1 MYRLNIL
8 KRDYSEYEFIKEEEK
23 VELSVDPIKEKLFHE
38 DTFDI
43 INDIIDRK
51 ESILRKCKKIQG
63 VLVLKNNKT
72 YGSFSKKLL
81 YKCIPNN
88 SSYPCFLIPYFPKL
102 NFQKSFSNLF
112 INFEFK
118 EWKGQHPIGTIV
130 DLIGSVDDNNS
141 LYEYELYCKG
151 LNTSLNLFTKTIIPL
166 IPLTETK
173 ENTGPFIFSIDPI
186 NSKDFDDA
194 FSIHENKIS
203 IYISNVSFFIEKM
216 GSKAW
221 NIFTNQDRISTIYLP
236 DSKKSLLPTI
246 LSDDLCSLKEKC
258 WRDTLVMEIEN
269 NNINFYIQNVYISK
283 NFVYEEKDLLE
294 NKNYQKLFQKSKKLL
309 SNYPYVN
316 NIQDSHE
323 LVSYFMIMM
332 NHQIGLRLSSGI
344 YRMTEQIEKEQI
356 EKEQIEKEQIEKE
369 QIEKEQIEKE
379 QMKILLYDYVGL
391 YTNKK
396 EIAHHK
402 MLNLQS
408 YIHITSPI
416 RRLVDIV
423 NMILFQQEMKLFV
436 YSKSAIQFVN
446 KWINQIN
453 IINEKNKII
462 KRVQNKCNMI
472 HNLFNLTEV
481 EGIVID
487 HQEIFIPSIKCFYSY
502 FENLELYKKYNFKI
516 ILFEDEDKLKKRI
529 RLICI

>member
-1 MYRLNIL
+1 MYRLHIL

-43 INDIIDRK
+43 INDTIDRK
-51 ESILRKCKKIQG
+51 ESILQKCKKIQG

-102 NFQKSFSNLF
+102 NFQKSLSNLF

-151 LNTSLNLFTKTIIPL
+151 LNTSLNTFTKTILPL
-166 IPLTETK
+166 IPLTEPK
-173 ENTGPFIFSIDPI
+173 ENVSPFIFSIDPI

-194 FSIHENKIS
+194 FSIQEDKVS
-203 IYISNVSFFIEKM
+203 IYISNVPFFIEKM

-221 NIFTNQDRISTIYLP
+221 NIFTSQDRISSIYLP
-236 DSKKSLLPTI
+236 ESKKSLLPTI
-246 LSDDLCSLKEKC
+246 LSDDLCSLKENC

-269 NNINFYIQNVYISK
+269 NNIHFSIQNVYISK
-283 NFVYEEKDLLE
+283 NFVYEEKELLE
-294 NKNYQKLFQKSKKLL
+294 NKNYQQLFQKSKELL
-309 SNYPYVN
+309 SKYPYVN
-316 NIQDSHE
+316 SIQDSHE

-344 YRMTEQIEKEQI
+344 YRMTEKIDLPEN
-356 EKEQIEKEQIEKE
+356 
-369 QIEKEQIEKE
+369 
-379 QMKILLYDYVGL
+379 MKMLLYDSVGL

-396 EIAHHK
+396 DIAHHK

-423 NMILFQQEMKLFV
+423 NMILFQEEMKLFV
-436 YSKSAIQFVN
+436 YSKSALQFAN
-446 KWINQIN
+446 KWLNQIN

-472 HNLFNLTEV
+472 HNLSNLTEV

-487 HQEIFIPSIKCFYSY
+487 NREIFIPSIKCFYSSL
-502 FENLELYKKYNFKI
+502 ENLELYKTYIFKI

-529 RLICI
+529 RLTYI

>member
-1 MYRLNIL
+1 MYRLHIL
-8 KRDYSEYEFIKEEEK
+8 KRDYSEYEFIKNEEK

-38 DTFDI
+38 DTFFV
-43 INDIIDRK
+43 NDTIDRK
-51 ESILRKCKKIQG
+51 ESIVRNTKKIQG

-118 EWKGQHPIGTIV
+118 EWVGQHPVGTIV
-130 DLIGSVDDNNS
+130 DVIGSVDDNHS

-151 LNTSLNLFTKTIIPL
+151 LNSSLNTFTKTILPL

-194 FSIHENKIS
+194 FSTQKDKVS
-203 IYISNVSFFIEKM
+203 IYISNVPFFIEKM

-221 NIFTNQDRISTIYLP
+221 NMFTSQDRISTIYLP
-236 DSKKSLLPTI
+236 EYKKSLLPNI
-246 LSDDLCSLKEKC
+246 LSDDLCSLKENC

-269 NNINFYIQNVYISK
+269 NNIHFSIQNIYISK

-294 NKNYQKLFQKSKKLL
+294 NKNYQQLFQKSTELL
-309 SNYPYVN
+309 SIYPYVN
-316 NIQDSHE
+316 SIQDSHE

-344 YRMTEQIEKEQI
+344 YRMTEKIEKEKEQI
-356 EKEQIEKEQIEKE
+356 EKERINLPEN
-369 QIEKEQIEKE
+369 
-379 QMKILLYDYVGL
+379 MKMLLYDSVGL
-391 YTNKK
+391 YTNQKD
-396 EIAHHK
+396 IAHHN
-402 MLNLQS
+402 MLNLES

-423 NMILFQQEMKLFV
+423 NMILFQEEMKLFV
-436 YSKSAIQFVN
+436 YSKSAIQFAN
-446 KWINQIN
+446 KWLNQIN

-472 HNLFNLTEV
+472 HNLSNLTEV

-487 HQEIFIPSIKCFYSY
+487 NREIFIPSIKCVYSSL
-502 FENLELYKKYNFKI
+502 ENLELYKTYIFKI

-529 RLICI
+529 RIII

>member
-1 MYRLNIL
+1 MYRLHIL

-23 VELSVDPIKEKLFHE
+23 VELSVDPIKEKLFNE

-43 INDIIDRK
+43 INDTIDRK
-51 ESILRKCKKIQG
+51 ESIVRNTKKIQG

-102 NFQKSFSNLF
+102 NFQKSLSNLF
-112 INFEFK
+112 INFEVK

-151 LNTSLNLFTKTIIPL
+151 LNTSLNTFTKTILPL

-173 ENTGPFIFSIDPI
+173 ENVSPFIFSIDPI

-194 FSIHENKIS
+194 FSIQEDKVS
-203 IYISNVSFFIEKM
+203 IYISNVPFFIEKM

-221 NIFTNQDRISTIYLP
+221 NIFTSQDRISSIYLP
-236 DSKKSLLPTI
+236 ESKKSLLPTI
-246 LSDDLCSLKEKC
+246 LSDDLCSLKENC

-269 NNINFYIQNVYISK
+269 NNIHFSIQNVYISK
-283 NFVYEEKDLLE
+283 NFVYEENALLE
-294 NKNYQKLFQKSKKLL
+294 NKNYQQLFQKSTEIL
-309 SNYPYVN
+309 SIYPYVN
-316 NIQDSHE
+316 SIQDSHE

-344 YRMTEQIEKEQI
+344 YRMTEKIEIEKEQI
-356 EKEQIEKEQIEKE
+356 EK
-369 QIEKEQIEKE
+369 
-379 QMKILLYDYVGL
+379 MKFLLYDSIGL

-396 EIAHHK
+396 DIAHHK

-436 YSKSAIQFVN
+436 YSKPAIQFVD
-446 KWINQIN
+446 KWLNQIN

-472 HNLFNLTEV
+472 HNLSNLTEV

-487 HQEIFIPSIKCFYSY
+487 NQEIFIPSIKCFYYSL
-502 FENLELYKKYNFKI
+502 ENLELYKTYIFRI
-516 ILFEDEDKLKKRI
+516 ILFEDEDKMKKRI
-529 RLICI
+529 RIII

>member
-1 MYRLNIL
+1 MYCVHIL
-8 KRDYSEYEFIKEEEK
+8 KRDYSNYEFIKEEEK
-23 VELSVDPIKEKLFHE
+23 VKLLVDPIKEKLFHE

-43 INDIIDRK
+43 INDTIDRK
-51 ESILRKCKKIQG
+51 QSILRKCKKIQG

-102 NFQKSFSNLF
+102 NFQKSLSNLF

-118 EWKGQHPIGTIV
+118 EWEGQHPIGTIV

-151 LNTSLNLFTKTIIPL
+151 LNTSLNTFTKTILPL
-166 IPLTETK
+166 IPTTETK
-173 ENTGPFIFSIDPI
+173 ENTTPFIFSIDPF

-194 FSIHENKIS
+194 FSIQEDKIS
-203 IYISNVSFFIEKM
+203 IYISNVPFFIEKM

-221 NIFTNQDRISTIYLP
+221 NIFSIQDRISTIYLP
-236 DSKKSLLPTI
+236 DSKKTLLPTI
-246 LSDDLCSLKEKC
+246 LSDNLCSLKENSWK
-258 WRDTLVMEIEN
+258 DTLVMEIQN
-269 NNINFYIQNVYISK
+269 NNIYFSIQNVYISK
-283 NFVYEEKDLLE
+283 NFVYEQNDLLQ
-294 NKNYQKLFQKSKKLL
+294 NNNYQQLFIKSQELL
-309 SNYPYVN
+309 SIYPYVKEIKN
-316 NIQDSHE
+316 SHE

-344 YRMTEQIEKEQI
+344 YRMTEQIETKQEQLDLS
-356 EKEQIEKEQIEKE
+356 EK
-369 QIEKEQIEKE
+369 
-379 QMKILLYDYVGL
+379 MKLLLYDSIGL
-391 YTNKK
+391 YTKQK

-436 YSKSAIQFVN
+436 YSKSAILFVE
-446 KWINQIN
+446 KWLNQIN

-472 HNLFNLTEV
+472 HYLSHLTEV
-481 EGIVID
+481 EGIVVD
-487 HQEIFIPSIKCFYSY
+487 HQEIFIPSIKSFYFMSSL
-502 FENLELYKKYNFKI
+502 ENLELYKTYTFKI

-529 RLICI
+529 RLIYI

>member
-1 MYRLNIL
+1 MYRLHIL
-8 KRDYSEYEFIKEEEK
+8 KRDYSEYEFIKEEEN

-43 INDIIDRK
+43 INDTIDRT
-51 ESILRKCKKIQG
+51 ESILRNTKKIQG

-118 EWKGQHPIGTIV
+118 EWVGQHPVGTIV

-151 LNTSLNLFTKTIIPL
+151 LNTSLNLFTKTILPL

-173 ENTGPFIFSIDPI
+173 ENTSLFIFSIDPI

-194 FSIHENKIS
+194 FSIQEDKIS
-203 IYISNVSFFIEKM
+203 IYISNVPFFIEKM

-221 NIFTNQDRISTIYLP
+221 NMFTNQDRISTIYLP
-236 DSKKSLLPTI
+236 DSKKSLLPNI
-246 LSDDLCSLKEKC
+246 LSDDLCSLRENC

-269 NNINFYIQNVYISK
+269 NNIHFSIQNVYISK
-283 NFVYEEKDLLE
+283 NFVYEENALLE
-294 NKNYQKLFQKSKKLL
+294 NKNYQKLFQKSKELL

-316 NIQDSHE
+316 SIQDSHE

-344 YRMTEQIEKEQI
+344 YRMTENIDKEQI
-356 EKEQIEKEQIEKE
+356 EKEQIEKMI
-369 QIEKEQIEKE
+369 
-379 QMKILLYDYVGL
+379 MLLYDSVGL
-391 YTNKK
+391 YTNQK

-436 YSKSAIQFVN
+436 YSKSAIQFVD
-446 KWINQIN
+446 KWLNQIN

-472 HNLFNLTEV
+472 HNLSNLTEV
-481 EGIVID
+481 KGIVID
-487 HQEIFIPSIKCFYSY
+487 KQEIFIPSIKCFYSMSSL
-502 FENLELYKKYNFKI
+502 ENLELYKTYTFKI

-529 RLICI
+529 RINII

>member
-1 MYRLNIL
+1 MYRLHIL
-8 KRDYSEYEFIKEEEK
+8 KRDYSEYEFIKDEEN
-23 VELSVDPIKEKLFHE
+23 VELSVDPIKEKLFHG
-38 DTFDI
+38 DTFFL
-43 INDIIDRK
+43 NDTIDRK
-51 ESILRKCKKIQG
+51 ESIIRNIKKIQG

-88 SSYPCFLIPYFPKL
+88 SSYPCFLIPYFPKI

-118 EWKGQHPIGTIV
+118 EWIGQHPVGTIV
-130 DLIGSVDDNNS
+130 DLIGSVDDNHS

-151 LNTSLNLFTKTIIPL
+151 LNTSLNTFTKTILPL

-173 ENTGPFIFSIDPI
+173 ENIGPFIFSIDPI

-194 FSIHENKIS
+194 FSIQEDKIS
-203 IYISNVSFFIEKM
+203 IYISNVPFFIEKM
-216 GSKAW
+216 GSKVW
-221 NIFTNQDRISTIYLP
+221 NFFTIQDRISTIYLP
-236 DSKKSLLPTI
+236 NSKKTLLPTI
-246 LSDDLCSLKEKC
+246 LSDDLCSLKENSWK
-258 WRDTLVMEIEN
+258 DTLVMEIEN
-269 NNINFYIQNVYISK
+269 NNIHFSIQNVYISK
-283 NFVYEEKDLLE
+283 NFVYEENDLLQ
-294 NKNYQKLFQKSKKLL
+294 NKNYQQLFQKSKQLL
-309 SNYPYVN
+309 SKYPYVKEVK
-316 NIQDSHE
+316 DSHE
-323 LVSYFMIMM
+323 LVSYFMILM

-344 YRMTEQIEKEQI
+344 YRMTEQIETKQEQLDLPENI
-356 EKEQIEKEQIEKE
+356 KL
-369 QIEKEQIEKE
+369 
-379 QMKILLYDYVGL
+379 LLYDSVGL
-391 YTNKK
+391 YTNQKD
-396 EIAHHK
+396 ISHHK

-423 NMILFQQEMKLFV
+423 NMILFQQEMKLFI
-436 YSKSAIQFVN
+436 YSKSALQFVD
-446 KWINQIN
+446 KWLNQIN

-472 HNLFNLTEV
+472 HHLSDLTEV

-487 HQEIFIPSIKCFYSY
+487 HQEIFIPSIKCFCSISSLQ
-502 FENLELYKKYNFKI
+502 NLELYQTYIFKI

-529 RLICI
+529 RLTYI